1 MSNLTRLGTPPRRWC
16 LSAVVALL
24 ALLAAGCG
32 RDTAAPRGA
41 RPVADLS
48 VALDFVPNAVHA
60 PLYMATATGA
70 DRRHGLRLRIRQPGE
85 GPDAIKLLAAG
96 RIDVGII
103 DIADLGLAREHGAR
117 VVGIGALVQAPLAA
131 LVGQPGLRRPRD
143 LEGKTVGVSGLPSDP
158 AFLRAIVQADGG
170 RYDRIRQV
178 TIGFDAVSA
187 LLGKKVDAV
196 PVFWNAEGVAL
207 RRRGL
212 AISEFRVERYGAP
225 VYPEVVFMAREQ
237 TVREHPQRLRAFLAT
252 GAGGIAATR
261 ADPARATRL
270 VAAAAGTGDDGLV
283 RAQLDAVLPLFT
295 PPVRLDRRVLERW
308 GRFVARIG
316 ILGRRPDIGRTFA
329 FGLAP

>member
-1 MSNLTRLGTPPRRWC
+1 VLSLLLPGATRRLWLP
-16 LSAVVALL
+16 LVLALL
-24 ALLAAGCG
+24 ALAGCG
-32 RDTAAPRGA
+32 GGAEGPQGA
-41 RPVADLS
+41 RRVADLS
-48 VALDFVPNAVHA
+48 VALDFTPNAVHA
-60 PLYMATATGA
+60 PLFMATATGA
-70 DRRHGLRLRIRQPGE
+70 DRRHGLEVKIRQPGE
-85 GPDAIKLLAAG
+85 GPDALKLLAAG

-103 DIADLGLAREHGAR
+103 DIADLGLAREAGAR

-187 LLGKKVDAV
+187 LLGRKVDAV

-237 TVREHPQRLRAFLAT
+237 TARDHPERLRAFLA
-252 GAGGIAATR
+252 AVADGIAATR
-261 ADPARATRL
+261 ADPARATHL
-270 VAAAAGTGDDGLV
+270 VAAAAGAASDGLV
-283 RAQLDAVLPLFT
+283 RAQLDAVLPLFS
-295 PPVRLDRRVLERW
+295 PPVRLDRGILERW
-308 GRFVARIG
+308 GRFDARIG
-316 ILGRRPDIGRTFA
+316 ILRRRPDIGRSFT